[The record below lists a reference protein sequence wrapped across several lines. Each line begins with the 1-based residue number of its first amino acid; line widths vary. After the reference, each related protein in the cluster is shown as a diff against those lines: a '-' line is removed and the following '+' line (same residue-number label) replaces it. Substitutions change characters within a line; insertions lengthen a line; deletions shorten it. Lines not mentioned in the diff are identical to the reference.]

1 MTTRFRFV
9 LWSLFVALVAFMV
22 APKVRADGWNK
33 ETVVTFSHP
42 IEVPGEVLP
51 AGTYVFKLLSNE
63 GHRRIVQIFSEDQ
76 TKLLATVMAI
86 PDYRLVATEKPVISF
101 EERPSG
107 SPEAVGSWFYP
118 GDNHGVRFVYP
129 NLRMA
134 LGSNSQPAA
143 TPAPPPAEATT
154 IPAPPAAEA
163 ITTPIEASV
172 QREQE
177 RQIVGQERPLQP
189 IERVPSSLPKTAA
202 NFMALPLAGF
212 GLLFAGA
219 TMLRGARTGVKRE

>member
-1 MTTRFRFV
+1 MTLRFRFV
-9 LWSLFVALVAFMV
+9 LWSLLVVLVAFMV
-22 APKVRADGWNK
+22 APNVRADAWNK
-33 ETVVTFSHP
+33 KTVVTFSRP
-42 IEVPGEVLP
+42 VEVPGEVLP

-63 GHRRIVQIFSEDQ
+63 ANRRVVQIFSEDQ
-76 TKLLATVMAI
+76 TKLMATIMAV

-107 SPEAVGSWFYP
+107 SPEALGSWFYP

-129 NLRMA
+129 TLRMA
-134 LGSNSQPAA
+134 LANNSQPAA
-143 TPAPPPAEATT
+143 TPAPPPAEVTT
-154 IPAPPAAEA
+154 IPAPPPVEA

-172 QREQE
+172 QQEQE
-177 RQIVGQERPLQP
+177 RQIVGEERPVQP
-189 IERVPSSLPKTAA
+189 MERVPSSLPKTAS

-219 TMLRGARTGVKRE
+219 TMLRSARNRS

>member
-1 MTTRFRFV
+1 MTSRFTFV
-9 LWSLFVALVAFMV
+9 LWSLLVLLVALMV
-22 APKVRADGWNK
+22 APNVRADGWNK
-33 ETVVTFSHP
+33 ESVVTFSRP
-42 IEVPGEVLP
+42 VEVPGQVLP

-63 GHRRIVQIFSEDQ
+63 ANRRVVQIFSKDQ
-76 TKLLATVMAI
+76 AKLMATIVAI

-107 SPEAVGSWFYP
+107 SPEALGSWFYP

-129 NLRMA
+129 NLPMA
-134 LGSNSQPAA
+134 LANNSQPAA
-143 TPAPPPAEATT
+143 APAPPPAEVTAT
-154 IPAPPAAEA
+154 PVPPAVEA
-163 ITTPIEASV
+163 IAIPTDPSV

-177 RQIVGQERPLQP
+177 RQIIGRQRPVQP
-189 IERVPSSLPKTAA
+189 MEHVPSSLPKTAG

-219 TMLRGARTGVKRE
+219 TMLRHARQRS

>member
-1 MTTRFRFV
+1 MTFRFRFV
-9 LWSLFVALVAFMV
+9 LRSLLVVLVALMV
-22 APKVRADGWNK
+22 APNVRADGWNK

-42 IEVPGEVLP
+42 VEVPGKVLP

-63 GHRRIVQIFSEDQ
+63 ADRRVVQIFSEDQ
-76 TKLLATVMAI
+76 AKLLATVMAI

-107 SPEAVGSWFYP
+107 SPDAVGSWFYP

-134 LGSNSQPAA
+134 LADNSQPAA

-154 IPAPPAAEA
+154 TPAPPAVEA
-163 ITTPIEASV
+163 ITTPIDASV
-172 QREQE
+172 QQEQE
-177 RQIVGQERPLQP
+177 RQIVARERPVQP
-189 IERVPSSLPKTAA
+189 MERVPSSLPKTAS

-219 TMLRGARTGVKRE
+219 TLLRNAHKPN